1 KISPQSLGI
10 LVKAKNA
17 MLIDLRD
24 AKDFR
29 EGHISG
35 SRNIPY
41 SQITKHVEELK
52 ASDRP
57 LVFICRSEERRVG
70 KECRSGWRTHLSS
83 RRRHTRFSRD
93 WSSDVCSSDLK
104 ISPQSLGILVKAK
117 NAMLIDLRDAKDFRE
132 GHISGSRNIPYS
144 QITKHVEELKAS
156 DRPLVFIC

>member
-1 KISPQSLGI
+1 MERWFEFMGNHPFLFGTLAVLVVLFFIIEGQRNGRKISPQSLGI

-57 LVFICRSEERRVG
+57 PTDLHSARSEVVAHDHR
-70 KECRSGWRTHLSS
+70 
-83 RRRHTRFSRD
+83 
-93 WSSDVCSSDLK
+93 
-104 ISPQSLGILVKAK
+104 
-117 NAMLIDLRDAKDFRE
+117 
-132 GHISGSRNIPYS
+132 
-144 QITKHVEELKAS
+144 
-156 DRPLVFIC
+156 